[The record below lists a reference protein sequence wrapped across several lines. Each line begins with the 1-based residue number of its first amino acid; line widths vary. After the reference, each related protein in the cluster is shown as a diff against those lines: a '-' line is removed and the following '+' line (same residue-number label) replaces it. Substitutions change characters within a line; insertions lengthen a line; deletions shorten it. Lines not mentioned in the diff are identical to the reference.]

1 MSILSSAFVGGRL
14 LPAALIAAVVS
25 APFQA
30 FADSSFRGFTVS
42 DAPDQVE
49 KTAKAQGVTVRWGT
63 PPLSSDSRAKLATLT
78 DGDNACGW
86 ITFNGDGK
94 VESMVFSAC
103 FFNGEGL
110 GIREVAQGFVD
121 KFGGSAEMEF
131 ISDPMCKDAQPFR
144 FKGRTSEGE
153 LFRIEESCANWKL
166 EVVVEV
172 KPGSGK
178 GGLKF

>member
-1 MSILSSAFVGGRL
+1 MAIASTS
-14 LPAALIAAVVS
+14 PAL
-25 APFQA
+25 
-30 FADSSFRGFTVS
+30 ADSSFRGFTVS
-42 DAPDQVE
+42 DTPDQVE
-49 KTAKAQGVTVRWGT
+49 KVAKGEGITVKWGE
-63 PPLSSDSRAKLATLT
+63 PPLSSDSSTKLATLT

-110 GIREVAQGFVD
+110 GIREVTQGFID

-131 ISDPMCKDAQPFR
+131 ISDPMCQDAQPIR

-153 LFRIEESCANWKL
+153 LFRIEEDCARLKL
-166 EVVVEV
+166 EVIVEI
-172 KPGSGK
+172 KPGPGK
-178 GGLKF
+178 GLKF